1 MITAG
6 LAVLAAVVFAIGRWG
21 RRPPDVIALRIGD
34 AEDRAHRERV
44 LRRGSVACQTVSVVL
59 LCCAAL
65 SVF

>member
-6 LAVLAAVVFAIGRWG
+6 LATLAVVVFAIGRWG
-21 RRPPDVIALRIGD
+21 RRPPDVAALRIGD
-34 AEDRAHRERV
+34 AEDRAHRERA
-44 LRRGSVACQTVSVVL
+44 LRRGSRACQAVAVAL